1 MVFFAI
7 PCWTRECHL
16 LKKRE
21 NSINLGVYFRQV
33 LFLAFF
39 EQLKEIMF
47 NFLVGGPISLDVKVE
62 TSIAQLRKKATAL
75 DKYIFMHTI
84 QDSDETLFYA
94 LLVRHTRETMPFVY
108 TPTVG
113 ININMDVYF
122 HAFTCCALQSAL
134 SGQQWLHVDAR
145 ICAWSYY
152 SLSYRSSLS
161 GVESHLSTHPARSV
175 SESPW
180 QGPHPRDS
188 GPLSQPEY
196 QGFLHTIIYTYKHA
210 CILHTYYVHILVQT

>member
-1 MVFFAI
+1 M
-7 PCWTRECHL
+7 
-16 LKKRE
+16 
-21 NSINLGVYFRQV
+21 
-33 LFLAFF
+33 AFF

-134 SGQQWLHVDAR
+134 SGQQ
-145 ICAWSYY
+145 
-152 SLSYRSSLS
+152 
-161 GVESHLSTHPARSV
+161 
-175 SESPW
+175 
-180 QGPHPRDS
+180 
-188 GPLSQPEY
+188 
-196 QGFLHTIIYTYKHA
+196 
-210 CILHTYYVHILVQT
+210 